1 MVMAMSAPP
10 QQLDIESVED
20 SRAALASRQRQAQKS
35 WAATPIVQRLR
46 VIQAIRHA
54 LAEHATEIIAAIPS
68 DLSRTPADTLA
79 AELLPLLEA
88 AKFLEKQAA
97 RILAPRKLGRRGLP
111 FWLAGL
117 DAVIRRAPLGTILI
131 VAPSNYPLFLPGVQA
146 LQALAAGN
154 AITWKP
160 GRNGEPIARLFADL
174 CTKSGLPANLLRVT
188 DESVEAVA
196 EEITEAR
203 PAKIVFTGSA
213 RAGQAVQHLAA
224 DHSIP
229 VIAELSGCDAVVALP
244 SADAKRLTE
253 AILFGMRLNGSATC
267 MAPRRLFLVGDHR
280 VLLQQLEQGF
290 RDLEPVAV
298 SEPTL
303 RAYKSLVADA
313 EQKGADIRGFIDP
326 PYIKPTLVYNGLPT
340 MEITRADL
348 FAPVLTIMCASTL
361 EEIVALI
368 NENPYGLTASI
379 FGDAAEAQ
387 AICAQLEVG
396 TVLINDL
403 IAPTADPRIPFG
415 GLRQSGFGTTRGTEG
430 LLELT
435 TPKTITSRMNDESK
449 HFQPTTPAHE
459 ELFRGVI
466 ALSHTK
472 TWRSRYAGLQQIITA
487 ARKLAPPK
495 SKLSKN

>member
-1 MVMAMSAPP
+1 MVMAMSASPH
-10 QQLDIESVED
+10 QLDTGPVEES
-20 SRAALASRQRQAQKS
+20 RTALASRQRQAQKS

-46 VIQAIRHA
+46 VVQAIRHA
-54 LAEHATEIIAAIPS
+54 LAERATEIVAAIPS
-68 DLSRTPADTLA
+68 DLSRTSADTLA

-117 DAVIRRAPLGTILI
+117 EAVIQRAPLGTILI

-154 AITWKP
+154 AVTWKP

-174 CTKSGLPANLLRVT
+174 CTKSGLPANLLRIT
-188 DESVEAVA
+188 GESIEAVA
-196 EEITEAR
+196 EEITEAK

-213 RAGQAVQHLAA
+213 RAGRAVQHLAA
-224 DHSIP
+224 DQSIP
-229 VIAELSGCDAVVALP
+229 IIAELSGCDAIIALP
-244 SADAKRLTE
+244 SANAKRLTE

-267 MAPRRLFLVGDHR
+267 MAPRRLFLVGER
-280 VLLQQLEQGF
+280 RALIQQLEQGF
-290 RDLEPVAV
+290 RDLEPVSV

-303 RAYKSLVADA
+303 RAYKSLMADA

-340 MEITRADL
+340 MDITRADL
-348 FAPVLTIMCASTL
+348 FAPVMTVMCASTL
-361 EEIVALI
+361 KEIVALI
-368 NENPYGLTASI
+368 NENPYALTASI
-379 FGDAAEAQ
+379 FGNAAEAQ
-387 AICAQLEVG
+387 AIAAQLEVG

-415 GLRQSGFGTTRGTEG
+415 GVRQSGFGTTRGTEG

-435 TPKTITSRMNDESK
+435 TAKTITTRTNNESK

-459 ELFRGVI
+459 QLFRGAI
-466 ALSHTK
+466 TLSHAK
-472 TWRSRYAGLQQIITA
+472 SWRTRYTGLQQIITA
-487 ARKLAPPK
+487 ARSLTPGQR
-495 SKLSKN
+495 